1 MGICS
6 NSREEKGHMKSI
18 KRQSLF
24 HRNEFAASC
33 LWRDRGR
40 GRNRISQ
47 IKLHRNPRCV
57 HCMHHLLKLRSKFLS
72 LSSLSLSLSR
82 QPLGKR
88 RTREGGGE
96 EGKAVVMLF
105 TFCPPSYS
113 GVTQVPYFSGARF
126 TSVFFRRR
134 DYQRASPVQH
144 ILKESYEECHHNL

>member
-88 RTREGGGE
+88 RTREGRGRGEGGD
-96 EGKAVVMLF
+96 VVYILPPFLF
-105 TFCPPSYS
+105 RCNSSSLFFWSEIHQCFFSKKGLPTCFSSPTHPKRKLRRMPP
-113 GVTQVPYFSGARF
+113 
-126 TSVFFRRR
+126 
-134 DYQRASPVQH
+134 
-144 ILKESYEECHHNL
+144 